1 MNHHLSTCNF
11 CGVGCGIYIETR
23 DGEVAGVYPS
33 MSHPANRGRIC
44 VRGWHVHEIASS
56 ADRLHQPLVR
66 KKGALVPVSFDEA
79 YDTIAKRLSEIK
91 DRSGPDAIGLLDSAR
106 CANEDAYL
114 LQKFGRAIIGT
125 NNIGQG
131 TNFYHGTTIEV
142 LRKMLGIPAASNP
155 IADIFS
161 SKVILLN
168 DIDIGQQLPTIGGAI
183 IRAKLAG
190 TKLIVVGDR
199 NHRVAQHADLFLQIK
214 PDTECFLYAAMAK
227 IIIDRGCMDLEF
239 IRSRCSGYEEF
250 MKSIQTFDLLL
261 AARRCDIAPSL
272 IEQAAIMYAQSGP
285 GMLFYAAGSEYIG
298 ENGLGSMVNL
308 VLLTGNLGKEGA
320 GIMPLSEHN
329 NAQGGCDMGVL
340 PQYLPGYV
348 PLEDAVGRTRIE
360 HIWKASIPLS
370 PGLDAAGMLDQATPL
385 KALWLDRHNPVVSA
399 GYRDAGDVLKNIEFV
414 VLQNLFMTKTAQ
426 YAHVVLPV
434 AAYGEED
441 VTFTSTERRIQRA
454 VKAVSL
460 KNGLPSAWQQVT
472 AVANRMGGRWSYGS
486 SGDVLAE
493 IAAVI
498 PEYGAVTVENLTR
511 DYGRQWPC
519 TPDNPLGTSRLYTH
533 PAHSRKFVFAN
544 ICSISPEEAQ
554 DKDFPFALS
563 FGHSLYYWHQNTLI
577 RHSETLKREYGI
589 LLLDYPEG
597 FVEINSEDAKKLTL
611 RDGQKIKLTSRTG
624 EAHTFA
630 RVTSDVRGGT
640 VYVPFFI
647 QDLMKATGSQNE
659 TGRGK
664 ITHVR
669 IEKAV

>member
-33 MSHPANRGRIC
+33 MSHPANKGRIC

-56 ADRLHQPLVR
+56 ADRLRQPLVR

-161 SKVILLN
+161 SKVIILN
-168 DIDIGQQLPTIGGAI
+168 EIDIGQQLPTIGGTI
-183 IRAKLAG
+183 IRAHLNG

-199 NHRVAQHADLFLQIK
+199 KHRLTEHADIFLNIK

-227 IIIDRGCMDLEF
+227 VIVDRGYMDLDF
-239 IRSRCSGYEEF
+239 IRSRCAGYKDF
-250 MKSIQTFDLLL
+250 LKSIQTFDILL
-261 AARRCDIAPSL
+261 AAHRCDIPPSL

-285 GMLFYAAGSEYIG
+285 GMLLYAAGSEYIG
-298 ENGLGSMVNL
+298 ENGLSSMVNL

-348 PLEDAVGRTRIE
+348 PLENALGRTKIE
-360 HIWKASIPLS
+360 QVWKASIPLS
-370 PGLDAAGMLDQATPL
+370 HGLDAAGMLDQANPL

-399 GYRDAGDVLKNIEFV
+399 GYRDAGEVLKNIEFV

-434 AAYGEED
+434 AAYGEEE
-441 VTFTSTERRIQRA
+441 VTFTSTERRIQCA
-454 VKAVSL
+454 VKAMEPVHA
-460 KNGLPSAWQQVT
+460 LPSAWQQVV
-472 AVANRMGGRWSYGS
+472 AVANRMGAPWKYGS
-486 SGDVLAE
+486 NRDVLTE
-493 IAAVI
+493 IAEVI
-498 PEYGAVTVENLTR
+498 PDYSAVTVENLSR

-519 TPDNPLGTSRLYTH
+519 THDNPLGTPRLFTKSDS
-533 PAHSRKFVFAN
+533 SRKFLFAG
-544 ICSISPEEAQ
+544 ICSIPPVQVEE
-554 DKDFPFALS
+554 KEFPFALS
-563 FGHSLYYWHQNTLI
+563 FGNSLYYWHQNTLI

-597 FVEINSEDAKKLTL
+597 FVEINSEDAKKLAL
-611 RDGQKIKLTSRTG
+611 RDGQKIKVVSRSG
-624 EAHTFA
+624 EALTAA
-630 RVTSDVRGGT
+630 RVTSEVRRGI
-640 VYVPFFI
+640 VYVPFFL
-647 QDLMKATGSQNE
+647 QDIRKSIGSE
-659 TGRGK
+659 SGMGRGK
-664 ITHVR
+664 IIQVR